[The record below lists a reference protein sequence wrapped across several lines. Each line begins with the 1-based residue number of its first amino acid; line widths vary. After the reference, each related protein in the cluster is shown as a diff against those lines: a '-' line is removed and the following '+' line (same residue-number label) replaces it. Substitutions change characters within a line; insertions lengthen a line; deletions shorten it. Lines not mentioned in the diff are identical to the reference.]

1 MRHYES
7 RVFKP
12 TGAVAL
18 ISYGSYPNDSSAVA
32 ATKKLCRY
40 DELAEVWRGEFCVYS
55 EYPET
60 KVALVWPIQ
69 DRSVSA

>member
-7 RVFKP
+7 LVFKP

-18 ISYGSYPNDSSAVA
+18 ISYGSYLSDASAVA
-32 ATKKLCRY
+32 ETKKLCRY
-40 DELAEVWRGEFCVYS
+40 GELAEVWRGDFCVYS

-60 KVALVWPIQ
+60 KVALVWPVQ
-69 DRSVSA
+69 GRSVNA